1 MTPRTRRL
9 VLLSGWLLLQ
19 KPAGWTDSKE
29 PPLDRWTQVKHFSS
43 SGACE
48 SYRDKA
54 VAGTQDPS
62 AAGSMR
68 CVAEEPAQKA
78 PAKAGG
84 W

>member
-19 KPAGWTDSKE
+19 RPAGWTDSKE
-29 PPLDRWTQVKHFSS
+29 PPLNRWTQVKRFSS

-54 VAGTQDPS
+54 VSGTQDP
-62 AAGSMR
+62 AGAGSMR
-68 CVAEEPAQKA
+68 CVQEAPAAKA
-78 PAKAGG
+78 PAPAGG